1 LRQIAFSPV
10 LTTGLALQVSSTKA
24 LKLIN
29 TEDNDV
35 LRGNNFLLKTVD
47 KISDI
52 KFQPQIR

>member
-1 LRQIAFSPV
+1 V
-10 LTTGLALQVSSTKA
+10 LVTGLALQVSSTKA

-35 LRGNNFLLKTVD
+35 LRGNIFLLKTID

-52 KFQPQIR
+52 KFQPQST